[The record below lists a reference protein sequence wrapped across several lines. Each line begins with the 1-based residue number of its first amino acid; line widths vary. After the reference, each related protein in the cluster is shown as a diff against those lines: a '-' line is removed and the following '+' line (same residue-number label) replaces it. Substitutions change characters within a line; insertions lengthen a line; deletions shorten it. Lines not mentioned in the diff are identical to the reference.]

1 MVVEAVPK
9 FERFF
14 RVAAEVD
21 VDKDDLRRHR
31 DFVAHKLADLL
42 VIGQVAAKAN
52 SRDVIEFWDLPV
64 TKGLQE
70 RIHEFEKLDS
80 EIELEPILERMAT
93 WPQLDLTLSDE
104 TRDRLPGLAGGIS
117 LALARSFRILDPN
130 VRNPQ
135 TAQWE
140 RAFRLFDLLL

>member
-1 MVVEAVPK
+1 MAVEAVPK

-14 RVAAEVD
+14 RAAAELD

-42 VIGQVAAKAN
+42 VIGQVGAKAN
-52 SRDVIEFWDLPV
+52 DRDVIEFWDLPI

-70 RIHEFEKLDS
+70 RMHEFEKLDG

-93 WPQLDLTLSDE
+93 WPQLDLTLSEE
-104 TRDRLPGLAGGIS
+104 TLDRLPTLVGGIS
-117 LALARSFRILDPN
+117 VALARSFRIVDPN